1 MKLFEIMLDVA
12 ITQSK
17 KINRENAPSRLIF
30 EIFNMRSSTKSK
42 IFTQSAVWIS
52 PEITNSLVE
61 QGLVQKISSEEGEKY
76 ALTFA
81 GIAQCIR
88 KKYGKTFD
96 VQFTD
101 FLALVDQKFNAV
113 EQTTLNWDEK
123 LAILSLT
130 LLASSSESSAIR
142 LNNETNKKILGEVF
156 QRTLTCLKNYGLI
169 DKKEELRTVSRGESP
184 ASALMSR
191 LDNIARKT
199 NHYYKFI
206 GKGSQYYLDIEDNE
220 IIDERRLNFL
230 LKKVFGQFD
239 ANCNYDQMQKELQ
252 EISQSYYPR
261 FLARSLNPNILY
273 NISRLLRDFM
283 QTEILHLPMK
293 IDQTRKK

>member
-1 MKLFEIMLDVA
+1 MKLFEIMLDVV

-17 KINRENAPSRLIF
+17 KISRENAQSRLIF
-30 EIFNMRSSTKSK
+30 EIFNMWSSTKSK
-42 IFTQSAVWIS
+42 VFTESAIWIS
-52 PEITNSLVE
+52 PEIANSLVE

-88 KKYGKTFD
+88 KKYSKTFD

-142 LNNETNKKILGEVF
+142 LNNETNKKILAEVF
-156 QRTLTCLKNYGLI
+156 QRTLTCLKKYGLI

-206 GKGSQYYLDIEDNE
+206 GKGSQYYLDIENNG
-220 IIDERRLNFL
+220 IIDERRLYFL

-239 ANCNYDQMQKELQ
+239 TNCNYDQMQKELE

-273 NISRLLRDFM
+273 NISKLLRDFM

-293 IDQTRKK
+293 MCQTKKE